1 MERQLTIHFT
11 QAPDLHPRELEG
23 APNATHFPMKH
34 ARCSVLEHTDAV
46 LYQQEVDRWPFTVRL
61 FTLDAKRGQQLTIRL
76 HDNGVYFSY
85 LFAGQLNHLLGGGT
99 PFRLRAP
106 QYCGC
111 YLPRGDYPVNLPPG
125 KHELFLFGF
134 PYGYLIW
141 LSQRYAFLRSL
152 AEAWKDHPGRAVCLP
167 KITIRP
173 DDRRLLAQ
181 LARLTGDDDGTAGVK
196 AYVVEFVARYQ
207 AQLSARPGA
216 VRDGTLLAAVRAYIE
231 RHYADPQAVKLA
243 TVAAHFG
250 HGAPG
255 LRKAFIARY
264 GRSMAD
270 LVSACRVAAAEALLA
285 DTELPLAT
293 IAERVGFAN
302 AKSLDRAFGNME
314 YT

>member
-1 MERQLTIHFT
+1 MERQLTIRFT

-23 APNATHFPMKH
+23 VPSVTHFPMKR
-34 ARCSVLEHTDAV
+34 ARCSVLEHTDAA
-46 LYQQEVDRWPFTVRL
+46 LYQQVLDRWPLTVRL
-61 FTLDAKRGQQLTIRL
+61 FTLDAKRGQPLTISL
-76 HDNGVYFSY
+76 QENGVYFIY
-85 LFAGQLNHLLGGGT
+85 LFAGKLNHLLGGGT

-111 YLPRGDYPVNLPPG
+111 YLPRGDYPINLPPG
-125 KHELFLFGF
+125 KHELFLIGF

-141 LSQRYAFLRSL
+141 LSQQYAFLRSL
-152 AEAWKDHPGRAVCLP
+152 AEAWKGQPSQAVCLP
-167 KITIRP
+167 KTTIRP
-173 DDRRLLAQ
+173 DDRRLLAR
-181 LARLTGDDDGTAGVK
+181 LARLTSDGHGIKDHVA
-196 AYVVEFVARYQ
+196 EFIARYQ

-231 RHYADPQAVKLA
+231 QHFADPHAVKLA

-250 HGAPG
+250 YGAPG

-270 LVSACRVAAAEALLA
+270 MVSACRVAAAEALLA
-285 DTELPLAT
+285 NTELPLAT
-293 IAERVGFAN
+293 VAERVGFAN
-302 AKSLDRAFGNME
+302 AKSLDRAFGKME